1 MIDGNGLWV
10 TSSLIIC
17 LFPNIVIYTF
27 IYKVKQAYIRGLK
40 KKYFFIKNDEGTSNR
55 KIRIHTRMRMSLR

>member
-27 IYKVKQAYIRGLK
+27 IYKVKQAYIRGYK
-40 KKYFFIKNDEGTSNR
+40 KKSTF
-55 KIRIHTRMRMSLR
+55 SLKMMKELLIGKLGYILE